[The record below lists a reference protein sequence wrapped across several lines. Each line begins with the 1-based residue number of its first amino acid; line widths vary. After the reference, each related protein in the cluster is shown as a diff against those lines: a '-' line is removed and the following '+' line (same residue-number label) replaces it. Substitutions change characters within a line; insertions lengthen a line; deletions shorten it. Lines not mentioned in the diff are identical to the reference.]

1 MCLWGSEE
9 GDGEISASSAL
20 SSWSQAGVHAAV
32 QVGGWMSSSGPGMAT
47 DQPPGPL
54 CYLSRRI
61 VTEPRGDGPVEGAK
75 RGDLAAERGAG
86 QRGYSLQ
93 SQGF

>member
-1 MCLWGSEE
+1 MQTLSF
-9 GDGEISASSAL
+9 SL
-20 SSWSQAGVHAAV
+20 SSPLTNPYIVCDLGASFQI
-32 QVGGWMSSSGPGMAT
+32 PLI